1 MRIVRYRADGHN
13 SIGVVAHGG
22 IREISSEPSAPTDMG
37 EALTPQGQ
45 AALAAI
51 LSRPERRVLPDGQ
64 FQYLP
69 PLGVAARIFCV
80 GLNFRDHVEETGRAL
95 PPNPSV
101 FIRTQQSMGG
111 HNGQIVKPA
120 ESEQLDYECEVAVL
134 IGTAGRRIAPNRALL
149 HVGGYTCCNDGSV
162 RDYQKQSV
170 SAGKNF
176 DSSGAL
182 GPWVVTADE
191 IPDPTTLTVTTR
203 LNGAEMQRGRLD
215 RLIYTIPTI
224 ISYISTFTELQPG
237 DVITTGTPAGV
248 GSRRDPQVWMSE
260 GDLLEIEVSVIGT
273 LRSTISASSTDHRQ

>member
-1 MRIVRYRADGHN
+1 
-13 SIGVVAHGG
+13 
-22 IREISSEPSAPTDMG
+22 
-37 EALTPQGQ
+37 
-45 AALAAI
+45 
-51 LSRPERRVLPDGQ
+51 
-64 FQYLP
+64 
-69 PLGVAARIFCV
+69 
-80 GLNFRDHVEETGRAL
+80 
-95 PPNPSV
+95 
-101 FIRTQQSMGG
+101 
-111 HNGQIVKPA
+111 
-120 ESEQLDYECEVAVL
+120 
-134 IGTAGRRIAPNRALL
+134 
-149 HVGGYTCCNDGSV
+149 V

-260 GDLLEIEVSVIGT
+260 GDLLEIEVSVVGT